1 MTYRTFMSSNT
12 LRKSAIDHTI
22 SNIYRRTAR
31 QIGFYRR
38 HVLTE
43 LAREIDFDGA
53 LWGTGH
59 LESNDFHSVEVLGV
73 DENYPAAL
81 AETRES
87 NPIYDVF
94 KANPGKA
101 IDMQSV
107 LNDETFYSSELYR
120 NLFARFGVERVMG
133 VILSDETT
141 GIFTLISL
149 YRFERDHVFTEED
162 GSRLERLSFHMVR
175 GASQAYFIHL
185 THQQSE
191 SHALAICDKHGVF
204 YEAQPEFIRLLNT
217 YVNEP
222 VDRRLPFSLEDN
234 KEDTVVVVAEGKL
247 CFRHEKLGDLFCIS
261 LWEQSPIDLLS
272 DREKEVVYVI
282 VHGLSFKEA
291 AKKLNVAP
299 STVSNHLYKIYRKLN
314 VSTRTEL
321 AKLVNRIS

>member
-1 MTYRTFMSSNT
+1 MTNRDFMSTNN
-12 LRKSAIDHTI
+12 LRISTIDHTI
-22 SNIYRRTAR
+22 SNIYRRTTG
-31 QIGFYRR
+31 QIDFYRR

-43 LAREIDFDGA
+43 IARVIDFDGA

-81 AETRES
+81 AETRNT

-101 IDMQSV
+101 INMQNV
-107 LNDETFYSSELYR
+107 LDDASFYSSQLYR
-120 NLFARFGVERVMG
+120 NLFAHYGVERVMG

-149 YRFERDHVFTEED
+149 YRFERDHVFTEQD
-162 GSRLERLSFHMVR
+162 GRRLERLAFHMVR

-185 THQQSE
+185 IHQQSK

-217 YVNEP
+217 YMNEQ
-222 VDRRLPFSLEDN
+222 VDRRLPFSLEQS
-234 KEDTVVVVAEGKL
+234 EEETVTVVAEGKL
-247 CFRHEKLGDLFCIS
+247 CFRYERLGDLFCIS

-272 DREKEVVYVI
+272 DREKEVMHAI

-314 VSTRTEL
+314 VSSRTEL
-321 AKLVNRIS
+321 AKLANRIS